1 MNDQNM
7 DARWQAF
14 FDSWTI
20 RMLTAP
26 WGERLAAFAARG
38 LTDESPRSQRWL
50 RVFVVAVL
58 TIIAIVLMVA
68 LELGVLHLAAEEW
81 RSKCGNSPCVRA
93 K

>member
-1 MNDQNM
+1 M

-14 FDSWTI
+14 FDSWAI
-20 RMLTAP
+20 RLMTEP
-26 WGERLAAFAARG
+26 WGERLTAFMARG
-38 LTDESPRSQRWL
+38 LTDESPRSERWL

-58 TIIAIVLMVA
+58 AVLAIVLMVA
-68 LELGVLHLAAEEW
+68 FELGVLHLATDEW